1 MPFLTARNAL
11 IALLLSPGLVSCV
24 NGPQKRPEIV
34 LSSLQFKCKAAP
46 SVPPESMTDAELMVY
61 IVRIDAAG
69 EDCRDQLAELQNSLE
84 LQDGVTVTDAIVRD
98 EKPKPW
104 WKF

>member
-1 MPFLTARNAL
+1 
-11 IALLLSPGLVSCV
+11 
-24 NGPQKRPEIV
+24 
-34 LSSLQFKCKAAP
+34 
-46 SVPPESMTDAELMVY
+46 MTDAELMVY
-61 IVRIDAAG
+61 IVRLDAAG